1 MKHYNSNKIKRSAF
15 FSWKTMM
22 IALLCLLTA
31 LPMSAQNRM
40 VQGTVIDNTGE
51 PVIGANIRVSGT
63 TRGTITDID
72 GVFKIE
78 ASAKDKLT
86 ITFIGY
92 LDAVVS
98 AANTVLKV
106 TLQEDSKTLEEVV
119 VVGYGTQKKAT
130 LAGAVSAV
138 NNKEIA
144 VTKNE
149 NVVNMLSGKYP
160 VCVLH
165 RKVHNPVNSI
175 MPLISVAWVS
185 R

>member
-1 MKHYNSNKIKRSAF
+1 MKHYNSNKIKRSAS
-15 FSWKTMM
+15 FSWRTMM

-92 LDAVVS
+92 LDVVVS

-130 LAGAVSAV
+130 LTGAVSAV

>member
-1 MKHYNSNKIKRSAF
+1 MKHYNSNKIKRSAS
-15 FSWKTMM
+15 FSWRTMM

-106 TLQEDSKTLEEVV
+106 TLQEDRDRKSTRLNSSH
-119 VVGYGTQKKAT
+119 T
-130 LAGAVSAV
+130 LASRMPSSA
-138 NNKEIA
+138 
-144 VTKNE
+144 
-149 NVVNMLSGKYP
+149 
-160 VCVLH
+160 
-165 RKVHNPVNSI
+165 
-175 MPLISVAWVS
+175 
-185 R
+185 

>member
-1 MKHYNSNKIKRSAF
+1 
-15 FSWKTMM
+15 M

-92 LDAVVS
+92 LDVVVS
-98 AANTVLKV
+98 AANTR
-106 TLQEDSKTLEEVV
+106 SEERR
-119 VVGYGTQKKAT
+119 VG
-130 LAGAVSAV
+130 
-138 NNKEIA
+138 KECA
-144 VTKNE
+144 S
-149 NVVNMLSGKYP
+149 M
-160 VCVLH
+160 C
-165 RKVHNPVNSI
+165 R
-175 MPLISVAWVS
+175 S
-185 R
+185 RWSPYH

>member
-1 MKHYNSNKIKRSAF
+1 MKHYNSNKIKRSAS
-15 FSWKTMM
+15 FSWRTMM

-86 ITFIGY
+86 AHPCMVI
-92 LDAVVS
+92 S
-98 AANTVLKV
+98 ANWNIPLRKQSLLAMVKPSPLKC
-106 TLQEDSKTLEEVV
+106 S
-119 VVGYGTQKKAT
+119 
-130 LAGAVSAV
+130 
-138 NNKEIA
+138 N
-144 VTKNE
+144 
-149 NVVNMLSGKYP
+149 
-160 VCVLH
+160 
-165 RKVHNPVNSI
+165 
-175 MPLISVAWVS
+175 
-185 R
+185 